1 MLTKTRKTL
10 YMLSPRSIAISLCL
24 AFWAVGCIDA
34 PQTTSTPV
42 SETYNSAPKIQPSQP
57 FMNSQVK
64 LDFIGPESS
73 ETATPN
79 PFTQMELQLVFS
91 QGDKEIPIRGFFAA
105 DGNAA
110 ETSADAGNVWRAYFS
125 PPSAGDWT
133 WTARLMGPS
142 GELPLDRTSGSFSV
156 ETPTP
161 ILRKD
166 GRYFR
171 FSNGDRFLKGGTNS
185 PENLLGYVDFDDTY
199 RSDTQ
204 MRSGESNATDTVLH
218 SYLPHISDWN
228 AGDPV
233 WQDGKGKGLI
243 GAINYLSDQG
253 LNAAYFLTFNVGGDG
268 KDVWPF
274 VSHEDFTRFD
284 VSKLDQWN
292 IVFDHMM
299 DRGILMHIVLQET
312 ENELFMDGGETGAT
326 RELYFKELIS
336 RFAHHPAIVW
346 NLGEENGPVFWRPEG
361 QTDQNRKDMITALT
375 RLDPYDHP
383 IVLHTHAETADK
395 DHILDPLLGFEGLD
409 GLSFQ
414 VSNRRKVNEETRKWL
429 TQSLEAGQPWL
440 IGMDEIGHWHTG
452 ARPDLVDPT
461 HDSLRRHALWGHLF
475 AGGAGIEWYFGG
487 LYEANDLKSED
498 WRKRQNLWTQTRIA
512 LEFYNIHLPYWEM
525 EPCKGVID
533 RSDSYCFGKDGL
545 YAIYLIEGGTG
556 ILSLPE
562 ESGTWDVLWFD
573 PENGGALQR
582 GTRET
587 VEAGSW
593 VEFGFSNQNY
603 GRDQVL
609 LLRRQK

>member
-1 MLTKTRKTL
+1 MGVKTRKTRP
-10 YMLSPRSIAISLCL
+10 MLNARIIAFSLCL
-24 AFWAVGCIDA
+24 AFGAVGCTDA
-34 PQTTSTPV
+34 PETISAPV
-42 SETYNSAPKIQPSQP
+42 ADEQKSAPKIQSSKP
-57 FMNSQVK
+57 FMTSYVT

-79 PFTQMELQLVFS
+79 PFTDMELQLVFS
-91 QGDKEIPIRGFFAA
+91 QGETEIPVRGFFAA
-105 DGNAA
+105 DGKAA
-110 ETSADAGNVWRAYFS
+110 ETSADSGNIWRAYFS
-125 PPSAGDWT
+125 PPSKGVWT
-133 WTARLMGPS
+133 WTARLTEPT
-142 GELPLDRTSGSFSV
+142 GELPLDRNSGSFTV
-156 ETPTP
+156 DEATP

-166 GRYFR
+166 GRYLR
-171 FSNGDRFLKGGTNS
+171 FSNGDRFLKGGANS
-185 PENLLGYVDFDDTY
+185 PENLLGYADFDGTY

-204 MRSGESNATDTVLH
+204 LRDGESNATDTVLH
-218 SYLPHISDWN
+218 SYEPHISDWN
-228 AGDPV
+228 VGDPV
-233 WQDGKGKGLI
+233 WKGDKGKGLI

-253 LNAAYFLTFNVGGDG
+253 LNAAYYLTFNVGGDG

-299 DRGILMHIVLQET
+299 DRGIMMHVVLQET
-312 ENELFMDGGETGAT
+312 ENELTMDGGETGKI

-336 RFAHHPAIVW
+336 RFAHHPALIW

-361 QTDQNRKDMITALT
+361 QNDQQRKDMITALT

-383 IVLHTHAETADK
+383 VVLHTHAETADK

-414 VSNRRKVNEETRKWL
+414 VSNRRMVNDETRKWHAK
-429 TQSLEAGQPWL
+429 SVEAGQSWL

-452 ARPDLVDPT
+452 ARPDSVDPS

-475 AGGAGIEWYFGG
+475 AGGSGVEWYFGG
-487 LYEANDLKSED
+487 LYDANDLKSED

-512 LEFYNIHLPYWEM
+512 LEFFETHLPYWEM
-525 EPCKGVID
+525 EPCEGVFD
-533 RSDSYCFGKDGL
+533 RADSYCFGKDGL

-562 ESGTWDVLWFD
+562 NSGMWDVSWFD
-573 PENGGALQR
+573 PEKGGELER
-582 GTRET
+582 GTVER
-587 VEAGSW
+587 VEAGPW
-593 VEFGFSNQNY
+593 VQFGFSKPND
-603 GRDQVL
+603 GRDRVL
-609 LLRRQK
+609 LVRRQK